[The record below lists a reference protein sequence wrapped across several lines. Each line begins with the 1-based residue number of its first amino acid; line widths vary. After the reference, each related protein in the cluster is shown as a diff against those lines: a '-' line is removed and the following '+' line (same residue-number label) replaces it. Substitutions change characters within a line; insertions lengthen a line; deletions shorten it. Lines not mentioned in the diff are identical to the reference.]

1 MQNLIVN
8 TYRYKDLPRNARRN
22 AIQEYKEKLHKNGI
36 VDGIILNRLKQS
48 LKRKGLPTKDIDFS
62 IGTRKEDFVHFY
74 GPVTI
79 KQFIDTFNQ
88 SLDDYPELGKLDDME
103 QNAIFQIEPVSCVF
117 CENQNNMLVSYYLL
131 NSEIDGNKYHS
142 ELASLSRFI
151 HQKSLETAISL
162 IDEAYRVASDQYNE
176 NVIENELIKRDYEF
190 LENGAFIN
198 PALFDRIS
206 YMG

>member
-8 TYRYKDLPRNARRN
+8 TYRYKDLPGNARKN
-22 AIQEYKEKLHKNGI
+22 AIHEYKEKLHKNGI

-48 LKRKGLPTKDIDFS
+48 LKRKGLPTKDINFS

-74 GPVTI
+74 GTVAI
-79 KQFIDTFNQ
+79 KQFMDTFNH
-88 SLDDYPELGKLDDME
+88 SLEGYPELGKLVDIE
-103 QNAIFQIEPVSCVF
+103 QNAFFQIEPVSCVF
-117 CENQNNMLVSYYLL
+117 CENQNNMAVRYYLL

-142 ELASLSRFI
+142 ELASLSKFI
-151 HQKSLETAISL
+151 HQKSLETASSL
-162 IDEAYRVASDQYNE
+162 IDEAYRVTSDQYNE
-176 NVIENELIKRDYEF
+176 NVIEDELIKWDYEF

-198 PALFDRIS
+198 PALFDKIS